1 MDIVVSNYDNFLFQ
15 AVKIL
20 RTDYEPSDLDILYA
34 EGVTSSNGV
43 ACVEFSF
50 PQSASDETVDTTDL
64 HDSLVRYVKIFVP
77 FVMHQKCVAALIKA
91 NCSCNCF
98 LLAINSTTETAKV
111 QGL

>member
-1 MDIVVSNYDNFLFQ
+1 M
-15 AVKIL
+15 
-20 RTDYEPSDLDILYA
+20 
-34 EGVTSSNGV
+34 
-43 ACVEFSF
+43 EFSF
-50 PQSASDETVDTTDL
+50 PQSVSEETVDTTDRY
-64 HDSLVRYVKIFVP
+64 DSLVRYVKIFVP